1 MADGGGD
8 SVGWRDDRILI
19 SRKRRNKDNAET
31 QRDAEERREGRDES
45 EARSGVR
52 ERDKTR

>member
-8 SVGWRDDRILI
+8 SVGWRGDRILI